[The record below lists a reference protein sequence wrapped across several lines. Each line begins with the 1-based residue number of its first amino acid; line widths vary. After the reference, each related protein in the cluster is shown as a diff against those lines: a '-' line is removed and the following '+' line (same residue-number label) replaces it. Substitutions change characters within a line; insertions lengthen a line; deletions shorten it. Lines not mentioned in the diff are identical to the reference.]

1 MFSAIFSDYHLFDRL
16 YGVDATSAQV
26 DQMLEEMRLAHKTH
40 FAEGRFVSQDLSTG
54 QRKRLR

>member
-16 YGVDATSAQV
+16 YGVDTTSAQV
-26 DQMLEEMRLAHKTH
+26 DQMYEEMRLAHDA

-54 QRKRLR
+54 AEAAQRL